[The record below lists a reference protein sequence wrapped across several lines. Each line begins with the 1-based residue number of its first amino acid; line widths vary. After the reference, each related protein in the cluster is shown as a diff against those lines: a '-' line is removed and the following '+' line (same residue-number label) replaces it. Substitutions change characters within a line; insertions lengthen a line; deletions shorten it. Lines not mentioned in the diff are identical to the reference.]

1 MAEKP
6 MYHDGMRY
14 FQDRFDTRKLADR
27 LEQVRHH
34 TTFAEDYKK
43 FIERSAFFF
52 LATTDAEGWP
62 DCSYKGGLPGFV
74 RVVDAHTL
82 AFPSYDGNGMFRSL
96 GNIRV
101 NPRVG
106 MLFIDFER
114 PKRLRVN
121 GEASVHEEDELM
133 EQFPGAQLMVRVHAE
148 RVFPNCPR
156 YIHTMELVEQSKYSP
171 QLDYV
176 PPVPEWKVQP
186 DIRDALPPGDPAR
199 DVETE

>member
-1 MAEKP
+1 MAKTP

-14 FQDRFDTRKLADR
+14 FQDRFDTRRLADR

-34 TTFAEDYKK
+34 TTFKEDYRK
-43 FIERSAFFF
+43 FIERSAFFY

-74 RVVDAHTL
+74 RIVDAHTL

-121 GEASVHEEDELM
+121 GEASVHEDDELM
-133 EQFPGAQLMVRVHAE
+133 ETFPGAQLIVRVHAE

-186 DIRDALPPGDPAR
+186 DIKDALPPGDPAR
-199 DVETE
+199 DVEIE